1 MKCSCGKELAE
12 NEKSWK
18 CGSCGLVIWKE
29 IGRRRITGQ
38 TAEKLVKEGQTE
50 VMEFKARDGRAF
62 NAALVLKNGKVEY
75 EFTKGEK
82 GEKSGKVEV
91 RVEAGSSGR
100 CYLSI
105 SGPVS
110 KQAEINFGLVS
121 ATEAECLAL
130 ITAAKYVAHHAGAGK
145 SLIKVSLNN
154 LNLSRYI
161 LKERVPRD
169 RKMKELVACAR
180 KELDRAGKWEV
191 EYRPE
196 RRPRL
201 KGGPVAD
208 TFPFGVFPWL
218 EAKVRKEN
226 GRLIVDLPDDPAVR
240 AQFKASM
247 YSSSVNEDGCY
258 ALPETAEKAVYAWVS
273 KTKGSGGNQ
282 EKDIKPQHKRKEMP

>member
-1 MKCSCGKELAE
+1 MKCSCGKEFAE

-18 CGSCGLVIWKE
+18 CNSCGLVIWKE
-29 IGRRRITGQ
+29 IGRRRITDQ
-38 TAEKLVKEGQTE
+38 TVQKLIKEGRTE
-50 VMEFKARDGRAF
+50 AMEFKARDGRTF
-62 NAALVLKNGKVEY
+62 TAALVLKNGKVEY
-75 EFTKGEK
+75 EFTKRGK
-82 GEKSGKVEV
+82 SEKSGRVEV

-110 KQAEINFGLVS
+110 KQAEINFGLAS

-161 LKERVPRD
+161 LKERSPRD
-169 RKMKELVACAR
+169 QKMKELVGFAR

-226 GRLIVDLPDDPAVR
+226 VRLAVDLPDDPAVR
-240 AQFKASM
+240 AQFKASL
-247 YSSSVNEDGCY
+247 YSSSVSEDGCFL
-258 ALPETAEKAVYAWVS
+258 LPETAEKAVYAWINKVVEKS
-273 KTKGSGGNQ
+273 GKEKVKT
-282 EKDIKPQHKRKEMP
+282 

>member
-1 MKCSCGKELAE
+1 MKCRHCGGKLIE
-12 NEKSWK
+12 NKKSWR
-18 CGSCGLVIWKE
+18 CSNCGLVVWKE
-29 IGRRRITGQ
+29 IGRRAITEQ
-38 TAEKLVKEGQTE
+38 VVEGLMKNSRTE
-50 VMEFKARDGRAF
+50 VMEFKTKEGRPF
-62 NAALVLKNGKVEY
+62 HAALVVKNGKVEY
-75 EFTKGEK
+75 EYAKKNNNNRNT
-82 GEKSGKVEV
+82 VAEV

-105 SGPVS
+105 RGAIG
-110 KQAEINFGLVS
+110 KQAEVNFGLVS

-130 ITAAKYVAHHAGAGK
+130 ITAAKYIAHHTGGAGK
-145 SLIKVSLNN
+145 CLIKVSLNN

-161 LKERVPRD
+161 LKERSPRD
-169 RKMKELVACAR
+169 RRMKELVDLTR
-180 KELDRAGKWEV
+180 KTLDQSGKWEV

-226 GRLIVDLPDDPAVR
+226 GRLVVDLPDDPAVR

-247 YSSSVNEDGCY
+247 YSSALREDGVFV
-258 ALPETAEKAVYAWVS
+258 LPWSAEKAVKAWINKV
-273 KTKGSGGNQ
+273 KG
-282 EKDIKPQHKRKEMP
+282 E